1 MSKYKVTVVTV
12 CYNAVDCIEKTIL
25 SVINQTYSNIEYI
38 IIDGKSSDGTL
49 EVINK
54 YQGKIDV
61 IISEKDKGI
70 YDAMNKGLRLA
81 KGDFINF
88 MNAGDTFADDMVLEK
103 LFSQDLGNND
113 VIYGNAIFLKPFG
126 KFQLKPEPL
135 SALEEHMP
143 FCHQSCFISK
153 KMGTM
158 YPFNIKYKILADYN
172 QFKSIYLHG
181 GHFQYF
187 DIDIS
192 WYESS
197 CGVSA
202 TNWKEMAIER
212 KLINKKSYLLDYY
225 RVTINGFV
233 KSIISKVSPR
243 YYNNLMRKIYS
254 EKPYHKLVD

>member
-1 MSKYKVTVVTV
+1 
-12 CYNAVDCIEKTIL
+12 
-25 SVINQTYSNIEYI
+25 
-38 IIDGKSSDGTL
+38 
-49 EVINK
+49 
-54 YQGKIDV
+54 
-61 IISEKDKGI
+61 
-70 YDAMNKGLRLA
+70 
-81 KGDFINF
+81 
-88 MNAGDTFADDMVLEK
+88 
-103 LFSQDLGNND
+103 
-113 VIYGNAIFLKPFG
+113 
-126 KFQLKPEPL
+126 
-135 SALEEHMP
+135 
-143 FCHQSCFISK
+143 
-153 KMGTM
+153 MGAM
-158 YPFNIKYKILADYN
+158 YPFDIRYKILADYN